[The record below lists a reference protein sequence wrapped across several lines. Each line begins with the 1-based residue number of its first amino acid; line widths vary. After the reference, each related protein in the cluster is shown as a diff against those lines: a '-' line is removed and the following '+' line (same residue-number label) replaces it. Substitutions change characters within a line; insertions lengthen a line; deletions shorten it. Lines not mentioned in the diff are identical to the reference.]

1 MATVNVTITIQAP
14 PLPAALMRGIQP
26 DAIQDLFPNTVRR
39 LGELGREGQRLW
51 MEKAMQIPGTDGRP
65 LRLGTGPGDRMVFLN
80 SSQYAQ
86 SITVEPVVS
95 EGGDLTAVVGTAD
108 RQAMTIEV
116 GGPEID
122 LHAVLQYSQ
131 KARMSKAGHKYLLV
145 PFRHAA
151 TAPGGPG
158 GSRFQTASNVIPP
171 RVLGIMRQ
179 KTSSLVARAK
189 RSEPSVNYPGK
200 LAKRNLYK
208 RRGGSLTADDM
219 AQAGSTDRNL
229 LGMKRIGGKGH
240 HGYITIRTLTQANPD
255 GWRIRG
261 YEAQHLASRTA
272 EELQRMAETYFEDAL
287 KADAAGWV
295 SEALAS

>member
-14 PLPAALMRGIQP
+14 PLPAALMRGVKQDKIL
-26 DAIQDLFPNTVRR
+26 DLFPNTVQR
-39 LGELGREGQRLW
+39 LGELGREGQRIW
-51 MEKAMQIPGTDGRP
+51 MERAMQIPGTEGRP
-65 LRLGTGPGDRMVFLN
+65 LRLGTGPGDRMVFKN
-80 SSQYAQ
+80 ASAYAQ

-95 EGGDLTAVVGTAD
+95 EGGDLTAVVGTSD

-122 LHAVLQYSQ
+122 LHAVLEFSH
-131 KARMSKAGHKYLLV
+131 KTRMSKSGHKYLLV
-145 PFRHAA
+145 PFRHAT
-151 TAPGGPG
+151 TAPGSSG

-171 RVLGIMRQ
+171 RVLAIMRGKQ
-179 KTSSLVARAK
+179 ESLISRAK
-189 RSEPSVNYPGK
+189 RNESSINYPGK
-200 LAKRNLYK
+200 TVQRNIYQPHGK
-208 RRGGSLTADDM
+208 PLTAHDM

-229 LGMKRIGGKGH
+229 LGMIRTGAKKH
-240 HGYITIRTLTQANPD
+240 SSYLTIRTLSQSNPN

-272 EELQRMAETYFEDAL
+272 EELQRMSETWFEDAL
-287 KADAAGWV
+287 KEDAAGWV